1 MVPVDMKH
9 RKRQVKGPRSEFW
22 ETPPLVDQRKKG
34 SKQTKNG
41 MEGNWE
47 ENQNS
52 AMLDRTRKEKV
63 VRPMKCYREAGK
75 DEVWKQIIDLNN

>member
-1 MVPVDMKH
+1 M
-9 RKRQVKGPRSEFW
+9 
-22 ETPPLVDQRKKG
+22 DQRKKG

-41 MEGNWE
+41 TEGNWE

-75 DEVWKQIIDLNN
+75 DEV